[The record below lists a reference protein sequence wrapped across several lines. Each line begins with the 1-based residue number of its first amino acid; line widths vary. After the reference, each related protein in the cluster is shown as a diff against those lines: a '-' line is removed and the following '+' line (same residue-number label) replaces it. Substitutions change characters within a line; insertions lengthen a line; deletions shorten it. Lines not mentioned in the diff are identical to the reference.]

1 MNVYRQDCS
10 KFDKSDKVAL
20 RCAALDLYYTM
31 HACMMNSRAPD
42 GANKFG
48 WLGSLISNQQVPLE
62 GRHPVL
68 YIITQISEKYTM
80 PYSAM
85 QYHPFNTTQ
94 YHAIPMQYH
103 PMDGIHPLY
112 CLISLKNSLTLWTFV
127 MCWILLQH
135 ITILYWS
142 HEAFFGK
149 ILKSL
154 VFLSTLYVF

>member
-1 MNVYRQDCS
+1 MQDCS
-10 KFDKSDKVAL
+10 KFEKSDKVAL

-112 CLISLKNSLTLWTFV
+112 CAEFYFNILQYCIDHTRRFLARFWNHWYFSLLSMFFK
-127 MCWILLQH
+127 
-135 ITILYWS
+135 S
-142 HEAFFGK
+142 HR
-149 ILKSL
+149 IQ
-154 VFLSTLYVF
+154 LSDALMPL